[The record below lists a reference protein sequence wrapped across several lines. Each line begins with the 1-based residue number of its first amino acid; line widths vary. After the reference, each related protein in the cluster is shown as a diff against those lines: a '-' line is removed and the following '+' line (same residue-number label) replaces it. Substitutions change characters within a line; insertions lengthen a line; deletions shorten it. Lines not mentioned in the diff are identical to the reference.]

1 MIRVLV
7 VDDSAF
13 MRQAISSLLKSSGEI
28 EVIGTARDGVEAIE
42 KVSEL
47 NPDVVTL
54 DVEMPRLDGLEALK
68 KIMAENPRPVIM
80 LSSLTQVGAEATIQ
94 ALLAGAVDFVPK
106 PSGAVS
112 LDIEKVREDL
122 LKKIRSASKISRA
135 QLLRIRRTGTPGL
148 GRLGIE
154 ESRRTEAPV
163 QQTGDQA
170 AEKVIVGGK
179 GTGGAEKD
187 AFSAPVLSRA
197 KPFRRV
203 VVVGTS
209 TGGPGALHE
218 VIPRLPADLPA
229 PVLVVQHMPVG
240 FTRSLAERLNKL
252 AAMPVKEAQPGDRLS
267 AGQVL
272 VAPGGY
278 HLEVNKEG
286 TVNLTQSPPQHG
298 VRPAV
303 DVTLESAVAAYG
315 ASCLAVIMTGMG
327 FDGTRGAA
335 LVKKAGG
342 TVIAEHESSCVIY
355 GMPRAVVES
364 GLADQVVPLEEI
376 PGAIVANV
384 VGA

>member
-54 DVEMPRLDGLEALK
+54 DVEMPRLDGLEVLK

-80 LSSLTQVGAEATIQ
+80 LSSLTQVGAETTIQ

-106 PSGAVS
+106 PSGAIS

-122 LKKIRSASKISRA
+122 IKKIRAASKIPQV
-135 QLLRIRRTGTPGL
+135 QLLRLSRSGPPGLGPPRIQESRQTGAPVRRTG
-148 GRLGIE
+148 
-154 ESRRTEAPV
+154 
-163 QQTGDQA
+163 QQP
-170 AEKVIVGGK
+170 AEKVIAGRGK
-179 GTGGAEKD
+179 GPGEEDTSSS
-187 AFSAPVLSRA
+187 FVLPRL

-240 FTRSLAERLNKL
+240 FTRSLAQRLDKL

-278 HLEVNKEG
+278 HLEVSKEG

-315 ASCLAVIMTGMG
+315 AACLAVIMTGMG